1 MLGKTVAL
9 LESRLGEQLAELV
22 VKHGGR
28 PFRAPAL
35 AEIPDIDSGF
45 VARLLEELHAAPARV
60 AIFQTG
66 VGTSALFRT
75 TDALK
80 LTEEFLALLAGM
92 VVVVRGPKPTAA
104 LRSRGVRID
113 LSAAEPYTTAEVL
126 GALRTV
132 DLAGARVIVQRYG
145 AANPELEQ
153 ALHARGAEA
162 IVIPVYRWSLP
173 EDTRPLIGLMDALAR
188 REIDA
193 VVFTSASQAHNL
205 FALATELGRAE
216 ALAADLGRTLV
227 ASIGPVATRA
237 LRRYGMQVG
246 VEPSP
251 PKLGPLITAL
261 DQALSR

>member
-80 LTEEFLALLAGM
+80 LTE
-92 VVVVRGPKPTAA
+92 
-104 LRSRGVRID
+104 
-113 LSAAEPYTTAEVL
+113 
-126 GALRTV
+126 
-132 DLAGARVIVQRYG
+132 AGARVIVQRYG